1 MIDECI
7 KKLYIYTME
16 CYSAIKRNA
25 FESILSRWMNLEP
38 VIQSEASK
46 KKNDKYCILMYI
58 YGISKGST
66 DDPTC
71 RAAKLTQTFW
81 TQLGKE
87 NVG

>member
-1 MIDECI
+1 
-7 KKLYIYTME
+7 ME
-16 CYSAIKRNA
+16 YYSAIKRNA
-25 FESILSRWMNLEP
+25 FESVLSRWMNLEP
-38 VIQSEASK
+38 VIQSEASQK
-46 KKNDKYCILMYI
+46 KKDKYCILMHI
-58 YGISKGST
+58 YGILKGST